1 MENRYLNSLI
11 LSVSILSFVSCSSNA
26 PTSLIIGKWKA
37 NPGNETTWEA
47 NFFKDG
53 TMTVMQTF
61 DKSDRSVEDHGTY
74 KFINDEK
81 ALALSMSFSNTNS
94 VVQEK
99 ESSVLSISKIDSD
112 SLILSGEFGKIYS
125 FFRLKK

>member
-1 MENRYLNSLI
+1 MKNRYLHSLI
-11 LSVSILSFVSCSSNA
+11 LSVSILLLVSCSSNV

-37 NPGNETTWEA
+37 NPGNKTTWEA

-61 DKSDRSVEDHGTY
+61 DKYDRPVEAQGTY

-94 VVQEK
+94 VIQEK
-99 ESSVLSISKIDSD
+99 DSSILSIIKIDSD
-112 SLILSGEFGKIYS
+112 SLILSGEFGTIYS
-125 FFRLKK
+125 FIRLKK